1 MITGPGR
8 VEGIGA
14 GCVRSF
20 LRAGYQV
27 VGIDKAFEPEVS
39 RLAEVRRVLRWK
51 FSFEVNYN
59 D

>member
-39 RLAEVRRVLRWK
+39 RLAEVRQVLRWDIRFLK
-51 FSFEVNYN
+51 
-59 D
+59 